1 MNTYDYKDDNNN
13 SISKPNPI
21 PNPKPW
27 SRRNDTLRLTQEFN
41 EKYFDEIKKNIEI
54 SDLSVM
60 KDDIKNYNPLTPVQ
74 LLQLDKLTEL
84 EKIDIIR
91 LYNTMFSTLE
101 DIINKWMTKINI
113 N

>member
-13 SISKPNPI
+13 SISNPNPT
-21 PNPKPW
+21 PTPKP
-27 SRRNDTLRLTQEFN
+27 RRNDTLRLTQEFN
-41 EKYFDEIKKNIEI
+41 EKYFDEIKKNIDI

-60 KDDIKNYNPLTPVQ
+60 KDDIKNFNPLTPVQ

-84 EKIDIIR
+84 KKIDIIR

-101 DIINKWMTKINI
+101 DIINK
-113 N
+113 